1 MILSIQSTAMKLM
14 GQVKEANRFLRGVD
28 FDQATDTF
36 NKREVMVSI
45 GVTGDF

>member
-14 GQVKEANRFLRGVD
+14 GQGKEANRFLRGVD